1 MKKFMIICAV
11 LLAAT
16 ATTFAQKAKGSH
28 QKKDKSTMFVTYT
41 CPMHPEVKMKKAG
54 KCTQCGMNL
63 VVSKK
68 EEMKMKETSGYSCP
82 MHSEVTSDTAGSCPK
97 CGMNLTASKK
107 EQMKMKEMNGYTCP
121 MHPDE
126 ISGKPGKC
134 PKCGMEL
141 TKKN

>member
-11 LLAAT
+11 LLTAT
-16 ATTFAQKAKGSH
+16 TTFAQKAKGNN
-28 QKKDKSTMFVTYT
+28 QRKDKSTTFVTYT
-41 CPMHPEVKMKKAG
+41 CPMHPDVKMKKPG
-54 KCTQCGMNL
+54 KCSKCGMNL
-63 VVSKK
+63 TVSKK
-68 EEMKMKETSGYSCP
+68 EEMKLKETTVYSCP
-82 MHSEVTSDTAGSCPK
+82 MHTEVISDTAGTCPK
-97 CGMNLTASKK
+97 CGISLTASKK
-107 EQMKMKEMNGYTCP
+107 EQMKWKEVNGYKCP